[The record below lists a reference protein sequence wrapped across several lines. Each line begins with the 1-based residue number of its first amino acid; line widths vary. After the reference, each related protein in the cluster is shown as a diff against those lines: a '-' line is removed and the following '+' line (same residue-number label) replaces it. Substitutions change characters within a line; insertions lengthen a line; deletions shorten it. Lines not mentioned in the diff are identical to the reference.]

1 VTTTPSAWIIA
12 GPVIAA
18 VITGLVAI
26 FVLLVNQ
33 YQARRDR
40 RSKDFAAAL
49 AAVERYS
56 ELPYRILRR
65 QDSTPEARGRVAE
78 VIHEVQQDLLFHK
91 SWARIQTPRVADAY
105 DSLLKTTR
113 REAGSAMTE
122 AWRKAPIKTDED
134 MPLGIRLDFPQMKEE
149 RAKYIEAVS
158 RELEFPLSRWA
169 KESLLPWLLEHLHR
183 KGSTSS

>member
-1 VTTTPSAWIIA
+1 VTTTPSAWVIA

-18 VITGLVAI
+18 IIAGLVAI
-26 FVLLVNQ
+26 FVLWVNQ
-33 YQARRDR
+33 HQARRDS

-65 QDSTPEARGRVAE
+65 QDSTPEVRGRVAE

-91 SWARIQTPRVADAY
+91 SWVRIQAPRVADAY
-105 DSLLKTTR
+105 DSLLETTR

-134 MPLGIRLDFPQMKEE
+134 MPLSVGLDFSSMKEE
-149 RAKYIEAVS
+149 RAKYIEAVC
-158 RELEFPLSRWA
+158 RELEFPLSRWVR
-169 KESLLPWLLEHLHR
+169 ERLLP
-183 KGSTSS
+183 